1 MTIPDTID
9 RFFQAWNATS
19 PDERR
24 AAVEAAWTPDASV
37 KDPLADVRGHD
48 QIAAFLGEAVSQFPG
63 HSFRRVGGIDG
74 HHDLARFAW
83 HLVGPDG
90 HVVVEGLEVATIADD
105 GRLSSTIGFFGPVP
119 AQDEEAAA

>member
-1 MTIPDTID
+1 MTISQTID
-9 RFFQAWNATS
+9 RFFQAWNADS

-48 QIAAFLGEAVSQFPG
+48 EITAFLTQAVSQFPG
-63 HSFRRVGGIDG
+63 HSFRRAGGIDV
-74 HHDLARFAW
+74 HHDLARFGW

-90 HVVVEGLEVATIADD
+90 SVVVEGLEVASIAAD
-105 GRLSSTIGFFGPVP
+105 GRLSSTLGFFGPIP
-119 AQDEEAAA
+119 AEDGEVAA